1 MVPSIVVPILMINID
16 DGSDKLMLM
25 TILMMV
31 LTMMHLIDR
40 SIRSF
45 NDGVN
50 ANDNID
56 DGSEK
61 LMPMIILMMVLT
73 LMHLIDL
80 SIRSFNDGVNTNDN
94 IDDGADNDA
103 FD

>member
-1 MVPSIVVPILMINID
+1 
-16 DGSDKLMLM
+16 
-25 TILMMV
+25 MMV
-31 LTMMHLIDR
+31 
-40 SIRSF
+40 
-45 NDGVN
+45 
-50 ANDNID
+50 
-56 DGSEK
+56 

-80 SIRSFNDGVNTNDN
+80 FIRSFNDGVNANDN

>member
-1 MVPSIVVPILMINID
+1 MVSMLMIFD
-16 DGSDKLMLM
+16 VGSDKLMPI

-31 LTMMHLIDR
+31 LTTMHLIDL

-56 DGSEK
+56 DGAPVFQSVRFLCEE
-61 LMPMIILMMVLT
+61 
-73 LMHLIDL
+73 
-80 SIRSFNDGVNTNDN
+80 
-94 IDDGADNDA
+94 
-103 FD
+103 